1 MRSLR
6 ADLTRR
12 LRVEERLRAQKAQE
26 RSDQF
31 VANKKEIT
39 EPTVGADA
47 ARARTGRDA
56 WKQRQEKL
64 SQQHGVK
71 QTRGAPGYRYKR
83 DDPS

>member
-31 VANKKEIT
+31 VANKKDIT
-39 EPTVGADA
+39 ETTLGADA
-47 ARARTGRDA
+47 ARARSGKDA